1 MNEQNISPTIICII
15 RHGETDWN
23 TLGKLQGLEDTELNE
38 SGRKQAIEAARYF
51 ETESWDVMVSS
62 PLKRAFETARII
74 ADKIS
79 IPTIHLVD
87 ELVERSYGAAS
98 GLLPEERR
106 KQFPDGIIPG
116 QEEFEHLRERGMAG
130 LIKIATD
137 FRGKRIIIV
146 SHGGLTNSILY
157 SLSRGE
163 FGSFKTRL
171 KNGCINKII
180 LEDKTWSVEFYN
192 KTTNELLNI
201 MEDQKKL
208 YSKADIQ
215 TMRVAEE
222 SRMPG
227 KNRVEETMN
236 YAEKSGIKRIGIANC
251 ICMQKEAEKLKRRLA
266 ERFEVYS
273 IDCKIGKIPSS
284 ELLENDSK
292 GLSCNP
298 AGQAEY
304 LSENKTELNISFGL
318 CMGHDIM
325 FNQKSTAPV
334 TTLIVKDREHK
345 HNPYKEFEE

>member
-23 TLGKLQGLEDTELNE
+23 TLGILQGLEDTDLNE
-38 SGRKQAIEAARYF
+38 SGRNQAIEAARYF
-51 ETESWDVMVSS
+51 ETKSWNVIVSS
-62 PLKRAFETARII
+62 PLKRAYETARII

-79 IPTIHLVD
+79 IPTIHIVD
-87 ELVERSYGAAS
+87 EFAERSYGDAS

-106 KQFPDGIIPG
+106 KRFPDGKIPG
-116 QEEFEHLRERGMAG
+116 QEDFEHLRNRGMAG
-130 LIKIATD
+130 LNKIASD

-157 SLSRGE
+157 SLSGGE
-163 FGSFKTRL
+163 YGSFKTRL

-180 LEDKTWSVEFYN
+180 FKNNTWLVEFYN
-192 KTTNELLNI
+192 KTTKELLNT
-201 MEDQKKL
+201 MENQKKL

-227 KNRVEETMN
+227 KNRVEEIMN

-251 ICMQKEAEKLKRRLA
+251 ISLQKEAEKLKSRLA
-266 ERFEVYS
+266 DRFEVYS

-284 ELLENDSK
+284 DLLGNDSK

-298 AGQAEY
+298 AGQADY

-325 FNQKSTAPV
+325 FNQKSTAPT